1 LIGKFRKFLKRNFWK
16 IQNLKFTTKKR
27 RFLFL
32 KLFSF
37 SKKKDFTDVDIEQKV
52 KKIDEKKID
61 EKQSLIPAFVDTAGG
76 VDPL

>member
-1 LIGKFRKFLKRNFWK
+1 
-16 IQNLKFTTKKR
+16 
-27 RFLFL
+27 LFL
-32 KLFSF
+32 NLISF

-61 EKQSLIPAFVDTAGG
+61 EKQSLIPAFVDTAVG